1 MISLALKDSGRIVG
15 GDTNTKKI
23 CTLLENCVN
32 GQISLVR
39 KAFQN
44 VFNTFNQLF
53 LVYTKL
59 AVMTLLAS
67 RVLTTAK
74 KFYLQWGLT

>member
-1 MISLALKDSGRIVG
+1 MISLALKDSGCIVG

-23 CTLLENCVN
+23 CTLLDNCVN

-44 VFNTFNQLF
+44 VFNAFNQVL

-59 AVMTLLAS
+59 AEMTLLAS
-67 RVLTTAK
+67 KDLTTAK
-74 KFYLQWGLT
+74 KITSGGA